1 MQDPDCRSISDGCSC
16 SNSSLPRLR
25 CMGKKDDL
33 ETLMDNL
40 HKMDYQIN
48 NHTISLLDLT
58 LANLHRLDKSIWK
71 QSTINLRALVISSS
85 QIESIQSSALTPLKK
100 SLKLLS
106 LTDNLLKSV
115 PEDILQLE
123 HLESL
128 DLSKNQISSLV
139 LNSVNLFPQGLDTLD
154 LSQNNISSLNSVDLP
169 RGLKHLILNQ
179 NKIISLGIRHFDLKN
194 LIELHLSHNHLNGSL
209 ARDTF
214 LMVSASANDGKNKN
228 SNLETLDMSF
238 NKFEKIE
245 SQALAKFSRL
255 KTLKLDHN
263 KIDVIHPL
271 GFQGLNGLQK
281 LELSNNEILDLPNAL
296 FKNLSTLDTLDLS
309 YNHLQSINKSFT
321 QGLFQLSTLYLANN
335 DILFLEPLQDISEH
349 LFHLDLEHNDLECVC
364 SFLKPF
370 WKWLSTCHNL
380 RYESKKTIVCATPTK
395 FANAMLTTLDISNC
409 DEDDTVKDIPS
420 TVSFIK

>member
-1 MQDPDCRSISDGCSC
+1 
-16 SNSSLPRLR
+16 
-25 CMGKKDDL
+25 MGKKEDL

-40 HKMDYQIN
+40 HKMNYQIN

-58 LANLHRLDKSIWK
+58 LTNLHRIDKSIWK
-71 QSTINLRALVISSS
+71 QSSTINLRALVISSS

-115 PEDILQLE
+115 PEDISQME

-128 DLSKNQISSLV
+128 DLSKNQISSLET
-139 LNSVNLFPQGLDTLD
+139 SDLFPPGLDTLD
-154 LSQNNISSLNSVDLP
+154 LSQNNISNLNSVDLP
-169 RGLKHLILNQ
+169 QGLKHLILNQ

-194 LIELHLSHNHLNGSL
+194 LIELHLSHNLLNGSL
-209 ARDTF
+209 SRNTF
-214 LMVSASANDGKNKN
+214 FNMVSDSADDKN
-228 SNLETLDMSF
+228 SNLEILDLSF
-238 NKFEKIE
+238 NNFEKIE
-245 SQALAKFSRL
+245 SQALVKFSKL
-255 KTLKLDHN
+255 KTLKLKHN
-263 KIDVIHPL
+263 KIEVIHPL

-321 QGLFQLSTLYLANN
+321 QGLYQLSTLYLANN

-364 SFLKPF
+364 SSLKPF

-420 TVSFIK
+420 TVSFKVPS

>member
-1 MQDPDCRSISDGCSC
+1 
-16 SNSSLPRLR
+16 
-25 CMGKKDDL
+25 MGKKEDL

-40 HKMDYQIN
+40 HKMNYQIN

-58 LANLHRLDKSIWK
+58 LTNLYRIDKSIWK
-71 QSTINLRALVISSS
+71 QSSTINLRALVISSS

-115 PEDILQLE
+115 PEDILQME

-128 DLSKNQISSLV
+128 DLSKNQISSLET
-139 LNSVNLFPQGLDTLD
+139 SDLFPPGLDTLD
-154 LSQNNISSLNSVDLP
+154 LSHNNISNLNSVDLP
-169 RGLKHLILNQ
+169 QGLRHLNLNQ

-194 LIELHLSHNHLNGSL
+194 LIELHLSHNLLNGSL
-209 ARDTF
+209 SRNTF
-214 LMVSASANDGKNKN
+214 FNVVLDSADDKN
-228 SNLETLDMSF
+228 SNLEILDLSF
-238 NKFEKIE
+238 NNFEKIE
-245 SQALAKFSRL
+245 SQALVKFSKL
-255 KTLKLDHN
+255 KTLKLKHN
-263 KIDVIHPL
+263 KIEVIHPL

-321 QGLFQLSTLYLANN
+321 QGLYQLSTLYLANN

-364 SFLKPF
+364 SSLKPF

-420 TVSFIK
+420 TVSFKVPSQSFTSLKTYLCQDMIE

>member
-1 MQDPDCRSISDGCSC
+1 
-16 SNSSLPRLR
+16 
-25 CMGKKDDL
+25 MGKKDDL

-281 LELSNNEILDLPNAL
+281 LQLSNNEILDLPNAL

-420 TVSFIK
+420 TVSVKVAPIVYIIEGRSPSRHEWNFCI

>member
-1 MQDPDCRSISDGCSC
+1 
-16 SNSSLPRLR
+16 
-25 CMGKKDDL
+25 MGKKDDL

-154 LSQNNISSLNSVDLP
+154 LSQNNISNLNSVDLP
-169 RGLKHLILNQ
+169 QGLKHLILNQ

-281 LELSNNEILDLPNAL
+281 LQLSNNEILDLPNAL

-420 TVSFIK
+420 TVSVKVGPIVYIIEGRSPSRHEWKFCI

>member
-1 MQDPDCRSISDGCSC
+1 
-16 SNSSLPRLR
+16 
-25 CMGKKDDL
+25 MGKKDDL

>member
-1 MQDPDCRSISDGCSC
+1 
-16 SNSSLPRLR
+16 
-25 CMGKKDDL
+25 
-33 ETLMDNL
+33 
-40 HKMDYQIN
+40 
-48 NHTISLLDLT
+48 
-58 LANLHRLDKSIWK
+58 
-71 QSTINLRALVISSS
+71 
-85 QIESIQSSALTPLKK
+85 
-100 SLKLLS
+100 
-106 LTDNLLKSV
+106 
-115 PEDILQLE
+115 
-123 HLESL
+123 
-128 DLSKNQISSLV
+128 
-139 LNSVNLFPQGLDTLD
+139 
-154 LSQNNISSLNSVDLP
+154 
-169 RGLKHLILNQ
+169 
-179 NKIISLGIRHFDLKN
+179 
-194 LIELHLSHNHLNGSL
+194 
-209 ARDTF
+209 
-214 LMVSASANDGKNKN
+214 MVSSNADHGKN

-238 NKFEKIE
+238 NNFEKLE
-245 SQALAKFSRL
+245 SQALAKFSKL
-255 KTLKLDHN
+255 KTLKLSHN

-271 GFQGLNGLQK
+271 GFRGLNGLQK

-349 LFHLDLEHNDLECVC
+349 LFYLDLDSNDLECVC

-420 TVSFIK
+420 IVSSQNLPNIVLSQD